1 MSECSLSP
9 LKYVRFRLRF
19 RAFWPPPLKETLG
32 YLYRRARGDS
42 GSVQATA
49 TLESRAVGA
58 LREYLN
64 AHAASL
70 ERAARLEEKAERLE
84 KAGTPSESVR
94 NRAERAR
101 AEVVTGLAVLRASFV
116 ATAGGRE
123 GACAFDR
130 VVEQW
135 CPGFML
141 PWIGGH
147 TP

>member
-1 MSECSLSP
+1 
-9 LKYVRFRLRF
+9 V
-19 RAFWPPPLKETLG
+19 
-32 YLYRRARGDS
+32 
-42 GSVQATA
+42 
-49 TLESRAVGA
+49 
-58 LREYLN
+58 REYLY
-64 AHAASL
+64 AHASTL
-70 ERAARLEEKAERLE
+70 ERATRLEEKAERLE

-101 AEVVTGLAVLRASFV
+101 AEIVTGLAVLRASFV
-116 ATAGGRE
+116 ETAGGRE